1 MNIPTLYEKFNGYNT
16 YPAGAGEEI
25 IRGRLSAMFKRLIE
39 KNEACF
45 VKVRDKGLE
54 KIMSRVLQ
62 VKTRM
67 ERMKEEMDHRFT
79 GSEYSFNK
87 FTAVEESELRD
98 IDLSLEKLMNQTYEV
113 MDSMDCLETDM
124 HISDRFA
131 GVSDHLRDIEHLCH
145 KRTDMFK
152 KMRVYG

>member
-1 MNIPTLYEKFNGYNT
+1 MNISTLYENFDGYNA
-16 YPAGAGEEI
+16 YPAGVGEDM
-25 IRGRLSAMFKRLIE
+25 IRNRLSALFKSLIE
-39 KNEACF
+39 KNEVCF

-67 ERMKEEMDHRFT
+67 ERMKDEMDHRFV
-79 GSEYSFNK
+79 GGEYSFNK
-87 FTAVEESELRD
+87 FSAAEESELKE
-98 IDLSLEKLMNQTYEV
+98 IDLSLESLMSRTYEI

-131 GVSDHLRDIEHLCH
+131 GVSDCLRDIEHLCH
-145 KRTDMFK
+145 KRTEMLK

>member
-1 MNIPTLYEKFNGYNT
+1 MNISKVYEKFEGYNA
-16 YPAGAGEEI
+16 YPAGEGEEM
-25 IRGRLSAMFKRLIE
+25 IRGRLSALFKRLIE

-45 VKVRDKGLE
+45 AKVRDKGLE

-62 VKTRM
+62 VKIRM
-67 ERMKEEMDHRFT
+67 ERMKDEMDHRFV
-79 GSEYSFNK
+79 GGEYSFNK
-87 FTAVEESELRD
+87 FSAAEESELKD
-98 IDLSLEKLMNQTYEV
+98 IDLSLENLMDKTYEI

-131 GVSDHLRDIEHLCH
+131 TVSDCLRDIEHLCH